1 MPEKP
6 QMNISPT
13 TTRSKR
19 AHCVIEDG
27 MSIRLL
33 EPRDIAA
40 AVDVLSSAFAGDP
53 LLVWACGTRERAG
66 MRASC
71 RMTST
76 LWTNARSA
84 YGYFEGERLIAVAL
98 YKGPGKEVSTWR
110 AMRAGFW
117 RVPLAAGPRAAA
129 RIIKAFGHAD
139 GYKESLLNGA
149 PHFYLDTLGV
159 ERSAAGRGIGPRLL
173 VESLADLRRG
183 AALPCFLFTHL
194 AKNVE
199 LYRRLGFELI
209 GECPVPN
216 SPVTF
221 WGMRQRDATRRSA

>member
-1 MPEKP
+1 MAANQPFLNGSIVGRARHVVQDDMP
-6 QMNISPT
+6 
-13 TTRSKR
+13 
-19 AHCVIEDG
+19 
-27 MSIRLL
+27 IRLL

-53 LLVWACGTRERAG
+53 LLVWACGARERAG

-76 LWTNARSA
+76 LWTKARSA

-98 YKGPGKEVSTWR
+98 YKNPGKQVSTWR
-110 AMRAGFW
+110 ALRAGFW

-129 RIIKAFGHAD
+129 RIIGAFGHAD
-139 GYKESLLNGA
+139 AYKESLLNGA

-173 VESLADLRRG
+173 LESLADLRRS
-183 AALPCFLFTHL
+183 APLPCFLFTHL
-194 AKNVE
+194 VKNVE
-199 LYRRLGFELI
+199 LYRRLGFELL

-216 SPVTF
+216 SPITF
-221 WGMRQRDATRRSA
+221 WAMRS